1 MASVADRLD
10 IEPMTLVVSS
20 VVVILTGNSTTV
32 ETTTGLDRRKRAA
45 VNGALDG
52 SSCPVMAGGFY
63 ATARGGHGRFIST
76 FWHIFL
82 PPRSERRA
90 ALRASSRPHRLP
102 VRLAGLEDVD
112 RSTASGTKLPGGN
125 ILALDVVIA
134 DATVQ
139 RGSANRT
146 EDFERGDASGT

>member
-1 MASVADRLD
+1 MTSVADRLD
-10 IEPMTLVVSS
+10 VEPMALVVSA
-20 VVVILTGNSTTV
+20 VMVILTGNSATV
-32 ETTTGLDRRKRAA
+32 ETTTGLHRGKRAV
-45 VNGALDG
+45 VNSTLDG

-90 ALRASSRPHRLP
+90 SRLHRLP
-102 VRLAGLEDVD
+102 MGLAGFKDVD
-112 RSTASGTKLPGGN
+112 RRAASGTKLPGGN
-125 ILALDVVIA
+125 ILALDIVVA